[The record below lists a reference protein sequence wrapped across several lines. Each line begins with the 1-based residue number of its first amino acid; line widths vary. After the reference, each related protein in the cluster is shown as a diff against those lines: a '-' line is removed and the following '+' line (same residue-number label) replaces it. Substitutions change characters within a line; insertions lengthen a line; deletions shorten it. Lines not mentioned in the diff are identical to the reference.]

1 MARTDTLAKTS
12 WIMTLASVAVVV
24 AALYLA
30 KGVLLPVIMAILFT
44 FLLTPACN
52 WLERRRIGR
61 GPAVLI
67 TVVLTF
73 ATIGMIAWTAISQ
86 MSDLA
91 PKLAEYQGNIEAK
104 FKSLNSFA
112 SRTIRKVTRT
122 TKKIGASLGEPTA
135 TSQAAEA
142 REHPYDVRVITTPPT
157 PLELFGGMFGTVL
170 EGLASAG
177 IVILLVLFFLFR
189 REDLRD
195 RFIRLVGQGQVTG
208 TTQALND
215 AAERVARYLFTQFLI
230 NIVFGLF
237 VTVGLYLIGI
247 PNAILWGILTT
258 VLKFVPYI
266 GVWIA
271 ALAPVALSM
280 AISTRWL
287 EPILALSVFVVLEFM
302 VGNFIEP
309 WLFGKHTGVSAVAI
323 LVAAVFWSW
332 LWGGVGLLLATPLTV
347 CLLVLGKHVPQLQ
360 FLYILLGNEPVFD
373 MKTRVYQR
381 LLAGD
386 QEEAADLLEQLRKD
400 HALIDIYDTVL
411 IPVLYQSEK
420 DFARDEVEH
429 DRLEFIFQAVRDF
442 VEDFGETER
451 ESQLKDTPA
460 EASLMAGDD
469 GPPVLPMSE
478 PPRVLC
484 VAASGAADEIVSNM
498 LAQLI
503 DLAGCEVRSLWMKTA
518 ADRANLQEG
527 SDAELVYIS
536 AMPPG
541 AITHARQIRRRLQ
554 GRFPK
559 AKLIVGLWNYQGD
572 VTQAASRLGASDSI
586 STVGTLGTAL
596 QPIITRLGTEPV
608 VLSEPADDTK
618 RVLELSSKS

>member
-1 MARTDTLAKTS
+1 MARTDTLAKST

-67 TVVLTF
+67 TVILTF
-73 ATIGMIAWTAISQ
+73 AAMGMITWTAISQ

-91 PKLAEYQGNIEAK
+91 PKLAEYQGNIEVK
-104 FKSLNSFA
+104 FKSLNDLA
-112 SRTIRKVTRT
+112 SSTIRKVTRT

-135 TSQAAEA
+135 ASQAAEA

-247 PNAILWGILTT
+247 PNAILWGILTA
-258 VLKFVPYI
+258 VLKFIPYI

-271 ALAPVALSM
+271 ALAPVALAM

-287 EPILALSVFVVLEFM
+287 EPILALSVFVFLEFM

-347 CLLVLGKHVPQLQ
+347 CLMVLGKHVPQLQ

-386 QEEAADLLEQLRKD
+386 QEEAADLLELLRKD
-400 HALIDIYDTVL
+400 HALVDIYDTVL

-420 DFARDEVEH
+420 DFARDEVG

-442 VEDFGETER
+442 VEDLGETER
-451 ESQLKDTPA
+451 ESQLKDTPT
-460 EASLMAGDD
+460 EASLMTGDD
-469 GPPVLPMSE
+469 GHPVLPMSE

-498 LAQLI
+498 LAQLVE
-503 DLAGCEVRSLWMKTA
+503 LAGCEVRSLWMKTA
-518 ADRANLQEG
+518 ADRANLHEG
-527 SDAELVYIS
+527 SDAELIYIS

-559 AKLIVGLWNYQGD
+559 AKLVVGLWNYQGD
-572 VTQAASRLGASDSI
+572 VTQAASRLGAADSI
-586 STVGTLGTAL
+586 STVGTLAAAL
-596 QPIITRLGTEPV
+596 QPIITRLGTEPALV
-608 VLSEPADDTK
+608 SAPANDPK
-618 RVLELSSKS
+618 RVLELASK